1 MLNGSSGTL
10 QDAFTLVVSWTVLSP
25 ATKRGFL
32 GPLSPIVWGSEQ
44 CILILF
50 KYALLCVCFFCGT
63 TVPCFPTLHSAYV
76 DLKSSGRKSPPPT
89 PPHLKEVNAH
99 PVDVMFVSQ
108 RERIRNEFVL
118 LLDKHLFMENE
129 SYQSWWE
136 RCVCWWEVGVVGGG
150 VVWKVS
156 QWFHPVFLF
165 FLSFFLADI
174 LVCRHERL
182 PT

>member
-76 DLKSSGRKSPPPT
+76 DLKSSGRKSPPPPPPFKGSERTSCWRHVRFTKGKNQKWVCSVVGQT
-89 PPHLKEVNAH
+89 PVYGKW
-99 PVDVMFVSQ
+99 
-108 RERIRNEFVL
+108 VL
-118 LLDKHLFMENE
+118 SELMRKM
-129 SYQSWWE
+129 
-136 RCVCWWEVGVVGGG
+136 CVLVGGG
-150 VVWKVS
+150 GGGGGGGCLES
-156 QWFHPVFLF
+156 
-165 FLSFFLADI
+165 
-174 LVCRHERL
+174 
-182 PT
+182 